1 MIFAEVRLGFKTEFF
16 VLKQDRVCS
25 IIQEM
30 IIDKKTLE
38 HLAALSRIDIDPK
51 KEEKLLGNLEKILAY
66 FEELKAVDTDG
77 IEPAAGGTTLT
88 NVFREDKDS
97 LRLPNEKA
105 LEQFPEKKNGFLKIP
120 QVFNE

>member
-1 MIFAEVRLGFKTEFF
+1 
-16 VLKQDRVCS
+16 
-25 IIQEM
+25 M